1 MGENRGVLKPRHE
14 TSVLKAPEAFREA
27 LVRWFVKNARD
38 YPWRRTQDP
47 YQILVSEVMLQQ
59 TQIATVLAKGYY
71 TRFLTAFPDVASLAA
86 AHDAPLLKAW
96 EGLGYYRRARMLR
109 DTARTVIADHGGVFP
124 QELAEL
130 LKLPGIGRYT
140 AGALRA
146 FAFGLPAVLVDGN
159 VARVIARVMDFHGAV
174 DETAGIKQMWDMAEK
189 LACPDDPRAYHAA
202 LMELGQLVCR
212 PGVPDCQICPVARYC
227 QTRSPEKLPHKA
239 RKTKIT
245 VVDEHALWLRDA
257 DGRLL
262 LHHEQ
267 GKRRTG
273 LWKLPVR
280 PVEEIRHL
288 PVLSEHPYSITRYR
302 VMLRVHEGD
311 LSHHSLYPAPGD
323 SWHHPDDILSLAM
336 AAPFRRVVERLLHNC

>member
-1 MGENRGVLKPRHE
+1 MPLKPRYE
-14 TSVLKAPEAFREA
+14 TSVLKAREAFREA

-71 TRFLTAFPDVASLAA
+71 TRFLTTFPHVQSLTSADDAS
-86 AHDAPLLKAW
+86 LLKAW

-124 QELAEL
+124 REQTEL

-159 VARVIARVMDFHGAV
+159 VARVIARLMDFHGAV
-174 DETAGIKQMWDMAEK
+174 DETAGIKRIWSLAEK
-189 LACPDDPRAYHAA
+189 LACPEDPRAYHAA

-212 PGVPDCQICPVARYC
+212 PGVPDCQNCPVARFC
-227 QTRSPEKLPHKA
+227 RTRSPENLPLKT
-239 RKTKIT
+239 RKVQIT
-245 VVDEHALWLRDA
+245 MVDEHALWLRDS

-262 LHHEQ
+262 LHYEQ

-280 PVEEIRHL
+280 PAEEICHL

-302 VMLRVHEGD
+302 VMLRVHDGA
-311 LSHHSLYPAPGD
+311 LCHHSLYTAPGD
-323 SWHHPDDILSLAM
+323 SWHHPEDLSSLAM
-336 AAPFRRVVERLLHNC
+336 AAPFRRVVDRLLHNC